1 MKTNRERPISKLL
14 FFSEEE
20 LQLIHKK
27 MQESGCTNF
36 SAYCREQL
44 LTGEVKHYD
53 FSALKEQSAII
64 GRIAGN
70 INQIAKRCNEN
81 HSVHTNDVE
90 QLRREYL
97 ELKANYQER
106 VIKLLRKLY

>member
-1 MKTNRERPISKLL
+1 MVNRERPISKKVW
-14 FFSEEE
+14 FSDEEWLAVE
-20 LQLIHKK
+20 SK
-27 MQESGCTNF
+27 MHEAQVTNF
-36 SAYCREQL
+36 SSFARELL
-44 LTGEVKHYD
+44 LTGEVRHYD

-64 GRIAGN
+64 GRIPGN

>member
-1 MKTNRERPISKLL
+1 MAERTRPIMKPVY
-14 FFSEEE
+14 FTKEEWQIVQE
-20 LQLIHKK
+20 K
-27 MQESGCTNF
+27 MHEGQVTNF
-36 SAYCREQL
+36 SSFAREL
-44 LTGEVKHYD
+44 LLQGEVKHYD

-90 QLRREYL
+90 QLRREFL
-97 ELKANYQER
+97 ELKADYQER

>member
-1 MKTNRERPISKLL
+1 MAERVRPIMKPIY
-14 FFSEEE
+14 FTEEE
-20 LQLIHKK
+20 WQLVQNK
-27 MQESGCTNF
+27 MSESQMTNF
-36 SAYCREQL
+36 SSFGREML
-44 LTGEVKHYD
+44 LQGEVKHYD
-53 FSALKEQSAII
+53 FSALKEQTAFI

-90 QLRREYL
+90 QLRREFL
-97 ELKANYQER
+97 ELKADYQER